1 MTLVNSFS
9 SIYQFVTRWIFSTN
23 HKDIGTLY
31 FIFGIISGVA
41 GTTLSIYIRITLY
54 QPECGFLDYNHQLYN
69 VIVTGHAFVMI
80 FFYGYAYI
88 NRWVW

>member
-1 MTLVNSFS
+1 MIVVNNFN

-31 FIFGIISGVA
+31 FIFGITSAVA
-41 GTTLSIYIRITLY
+41 GTALSVYIRITLY

-69 VIVTGHAFVMI
+69 GALINCL
-80 FFYGYAYI
+80 YAYI
-88 NRWVW
+88 NKIISVK

>member
-54 QPECGFLDYNHQLYN
+54 QPNCGFLEYNHQLYN
-69 VIVTGHAFVMI
+69 GALSNILRACI
-80 FFYGYAYI
+80 
-88 NRWVW
+88 

>member
-1 MTLVNSFS
+1 MILVNSFN
-9 SIYQFVTRWIFSTN
+9 SIYQFLTRWIFSTN

-31 FIFGIISGVA
+31 FIFGIISGVV

-69 VIVTGHAFVMI
+69 GAL
-80 FFYGYAYI
+80 I
-88 NRWVW
+88 NSLCACINKIISVK

>member
-1 MTLVNSFS
+1 MILVNNFN
-9 SIYQFVTRWIFSTN
+9 SIYQFVTRWVFSTN

-41 GTTLSIYIRITLY
+41 GTALSMYIRITLY

-69 VIVTGHAFVMI
+69 GALSNNLCACILRIIPVK
-80 FFYGYAYI
+80 
-88 NRWVW
+88 

>member
-1 MTLVNSFS
+1 MGTIIANPTTLDKITSFV
-9 SIYQFVTRWIFSTN
+9 FRWLYSTN

-69 VIVTGHAFVMI
+69 GALSNNL
-80 FFYGYAYI
+80 YACI
-88 NRWVW
+88 L